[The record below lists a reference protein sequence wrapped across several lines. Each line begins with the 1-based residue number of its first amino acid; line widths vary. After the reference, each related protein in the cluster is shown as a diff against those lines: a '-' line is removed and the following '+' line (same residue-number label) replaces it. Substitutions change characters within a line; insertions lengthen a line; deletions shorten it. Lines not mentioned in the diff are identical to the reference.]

1 MDFFDLLTMVGGLAL
16 FLYGMHLLS
25 EGLEKLS
32 GGRLERVLENLT
44 NNRLKA
50 VLLGAGVTA
59 VIQSSSATTVMV
71 VGFVNSGIMK
81 LSQAIGIIMGANVGT
96 TITSWVLSLT
106 GIESDSFFLQLV
118 KPTSFSPVLAA
129 IGVIFIMFMKNGR
142 KRELGTILVGFAIL
156 MTGMDTMSS
165 AVKPLSQVPEFTGL
179 FTMFTNPLLGLL
191 VGALVTAVI
200 QSSSASVGILQAL
213 CVTGSINYAAA
224 VPIILGQNI
233 GTCVTAMMSV
243 YVFGFPKYHADQ
255 VMDAYFALIYA
266 PVMLSFVLLTR
277 QLDDGIYLVW
287 MIFISSWISDTFA
300 YLAGVMLGRHK
311 LAPVLSPKKSV
322 EGSVGGI
329 VGAALFGALF
339 GAYLDSTLGQEQ
351 YVMILAVVGGVGS
364 VISQVG
370 DLAASAIKR
379 NHEIKD
385 YGNLIPGHG
394 GIMDRFDSVIFTAP
408 ITYFLITILM
418 NGHG

>member
-1 MDFFDLLTMVGGLAL
+1 MASNILGKISKERTISAVILVIAAFASILPGGIILAVVLYGISMVG
-16 FLYGMHLLS
+16 FLELTRACGVR
-25 EGLEKLS
+25 EGQKPNTLE
-32 GGRLERVLENLT
+32 
-44 NNRLKA
+44 
-50 VLLGAGVTA
+50 
-59 VIQSSSATTVMV
+59 I
-71 VGFVNSGIMK
+71 VG
-81 LSQAIGIIMGANVGT
+81 
-96 TITSWVLSLT
+96 
-106 GIESDSFFLQLV
+106 
-118 KPTSFSPVLAA
+118 LAA
-129 IGVIFIMFMKNGR
+129 I
-142 KRELGTILVGFAIL
+142 TCYY
-156 MTGMDTMSS
+156 
-165 AVKPLSQVPEFTGL
+165 
-179 FTMFTNPLLGLL
+179 
-191 VGALVTAVI
+191 LVTYFVQDASYAVM
-200 QSSSASVGILQAL
+200 VILLAM
-213 CVTGSINYAAA
+213 I
-224 VPIILGQNI
+224 
-233 GTCVTAMMSV
+233 AMMSV
-243 YVFGFPKYHADQ
+243 YVFGFPKYHANQ

-370 DLAASAIKR
+370 DLAASAVKR

>member
-1 MDFFDLLTMVGGLAL
+1 MASNILGKISKERTISAVILVIAAFASILPGGIILAVVLYGISMVG
-16 FLYGMHLLS
+16 FLELTKACGVR
-25 EGLEKLS
+25 EGQKPNTLE
-32 GGRLERVLENLT
+32 
-44 NNRLKA
+44 
-50 VLLGAGVTA
+50 
-59 VIQSSSATTVMV
+59 I
-71 VGFVNSGIMK
+71 VG
-81 LSQAIGIIMGANVGT
+81 
-96 TITSWVLSLT
+96 
-106 GIESDSFFLQLV
+106 
-118 KPTSFSPVLAA
+118 LAA
-129 IGVIFIMFMKNGR
+129 I
-142 KRELGTILVGFAIL
+142 TCYY
-156 MTGMDTMSS
+156 
-165 AVKPLSQVPEFTGL
+165 
-179 FTMFTNPLLGLL
+179 
-191 VGALVTAVI
+191 LVTYIVQDASYAVM
-200 QSSSASVGILQAL
+200 VILLAM
-213 CVTGSINYAAA
+213 I
-224 VPIILGQNI
+224 
-233 GTCVTAMMSV
+233 AMMSV
-243 YVFGFPKYHADQ
+243 YVFGFPKYHANQ
-255 VMDAYFALIYA
+255 VMDAYFSLIYA

-408 ITYFLITILM
+408 ITYFRCV
-418 NGHG
+418 

>member
-1 MDFFDLLTMVGGLAL
+1 MASNILGKISKERTISAVILVIAAFASILPGGIILAVVLYGISMVG
-16 FLYGMHLLS
+16 FLELTKACGVR
-25 EGLEKLS
+25 EGQKPNTLE
-32 GGRLERVLENLT
+32 
-44 NNRLKA
+44 
-50 VLLGAGVTA
+50 
-59 VIQSSSATTVMV
+59 I
-71 VGFVNSGIMK
+71 VG
-81 LSQAIGIIMGANVGT
+81 
-96 TITSWVLSLT
+96 
-106 GIESDSFFLQLV
+106 
-118 KPTSFSPVLAA
+118 LAA
-129 IGVIFIMFMKNGR
+129 I
-142 KRELGTILVGFAIL
+142 TCYY
-156 MTGMDTMSS
+156 
-165 AVKPLSQVPEFTGL
+165 
-179 FTMFTNPLLGLL
+179 
-191 VGALVTAVI
+191 LVTYIVQDASYAVM
-200 QSSSASVGILQAL
+200 VILLAM
-213 CVTGSINYAAA
+213 I
-224 VPIILGQNI
+224 
-233 GTCVTAMMSV
+233 AMMSV
-243 YVFGFPKYHADQ
+243 YVFGFPKYHANQ
-255 VMDAYFALIYA
+255 VMDAYFSLIYA

-351 YVMILAVVGGVGS
+351 YVMILAVGGGVGS

-408 ITYFLITILM
+408 ITYFLITLLM